1 MQASAKTSDGRR
13 RGGITAL
20 AAAWLALLAVMT
32 AGATYVVLA
41 RQATPP
47 LDAPLLSV
55 TLRAAAPAAPTESP
69 ETTVSETGVQPATS
83 RLSKNQDQWA
93 AAGDGTV
100 PAWRQFAAHHEDSG
114 DRPRIAVVMT
124 GLGLLGKATEAA
136 IKDLPP
142 SITLSFTPYA
152 GKLDQWT
159 ALARGNGHEV
169 MLDLPMEPVTY
180 PDDDPG
186 PQTLLT
192 QLDPAENRQRLLWVL
207 GRAQGYVGVAAVMG
221 SRFSGSDT
229 HLEPILREVKAHGLM
244 FLDNRAS
251 ESSVAARLAEGLRL
265 PHAVSDR
272 TLDRGHASQATID
285 ARLAQIERVALSD
298 GASVAIARPYPATI
312 EHLREWALT
321 LDARGFALV
330 PVTALVQGEE
340 SP

>member
-1 MQASAKTSDGRR
+1 VQASAKISESSR

-20 AAAWLALLAVMT
+20 AAAWLMLLAVVS
-32 AGATYVVLA
+32 AGATYVVVA
-41 RQATPP
+41 SQATPP
-47 LDAPLLSV
+47 PNPPLLSV
-55 TLRAAAPAAPTESP
+55 TLPAEPPAAPAEKPRAAGSD
-69 ETTVSETGVQPATS
+69 TGVQPAV
-83 RLSKNQDQWA
+83 
-93 AAGDGTV
+93 AGDGKP
-100 PAWRQFAAHHEDSG
+100 PAWRQYAALHADSG

-124 GLGLLGKATEAA
+124 GLGLSGKATQAA
-136 IKDLPP
+136 IKDLP
-142 SITLSFTPYA
+142 SSVTLSFTPYA
-152 GKLDQWT
+152 GKLNEWMT
-159 ALARGNGHEV
+159 LARGNGHEV

-207 GRAQGYVGVAAVMG
+207 GRTQGYVGVAAVMG
-221 SRFSGSDT
+221 SRFSDSEI
-229 HLEPILREVKAHGLM
+229 HLEPILREVKTRGLM

-272 TLDRGHASQATID
+272 TLDGVHANRATID

-312 EHLREWALT
+312 EHLREWART
-321 LDARGFALV
+321 LEARGFALV
-330 PVTALVQGEE
+330 PVTALAQGGD

>member
-1 MQASAKTSDGRR
+1 VQVSAKTSDDRR

-20 AAAWLALLAVMT
+20 AAAWLALLAVVT

-55 TLRAAAPAAPTESP
+55 TLRAEPPAGTAESP
-69 ETTVSETGVQPATS
+69 ETAGGKTGAQP
-83 RLSKNQDQWA
+83 A
-93 AAGDGTV
+93 AAGDGHL
-100 PAWRQFAAHHEDSG
+100 PAWRQFAALYENTG

-124 GLGLLGKATEAA
+124 GLGLSDKTTEAA
-136 IKDLPP
+136 IENLPP
-142 SITLSFTPYA
+142 SVTLSFTPYA

-221 SRFSGSDT
+221 SRFSGSEA

-251 ESSVAARLAEGLRL
+251 ESSVAARLAESLHL

-272 TLDRGHASQATID
+272 TLDGGHANRATID

-312 EHLREWALT
+312 EHLREWART

-330 PVTALVQGEE
+330 PVTALAQGEE